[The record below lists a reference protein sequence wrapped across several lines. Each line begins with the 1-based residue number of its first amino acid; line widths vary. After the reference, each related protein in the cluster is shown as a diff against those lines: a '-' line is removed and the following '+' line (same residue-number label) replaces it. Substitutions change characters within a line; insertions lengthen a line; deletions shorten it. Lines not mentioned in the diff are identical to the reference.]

1 MKMCAHIF
9 RKDLS
14 KLKWLIGV
22 WTLLALFYFLNNTSY
37 FLDNYKMQIQ
47 LTDINSFIASLQY
60 LMIIVIVPMLIHVDA
75 LVGNSAFWLT
85 RPISRKE
92 LLVSKISFILVFLIL
107 IPLLSEMAVFI
118 NNGVAVKFILLA
130 IPQIVYEKLYFIVP
144 VFILAT
150 LTRKFSKFALVGII
164 IMVSLFLFGLV
175 ESFFSYLWDIH
186 ITEYLSN
193 KTLIKTDPY
202 NVSLEWSISFAKMI
216 FNGVIVI
223 WIILNQFLARNSKKT
238 VKLIV
243 LGVIFVVL
251 INKFWCW
258 DILNIGSLR
267 PKLLN
272 ISGSIEIEPQIESV
286 SVSEGQDYN
295 FYKKKQELKYKNV
308 YLIQDIKGLPQAQVA
323 VLDKFKNASMKY
335 AVGKDL
341 TWHEDIVGYGFGS
354 IYEHD
359 SIDAIKA
366 ILKDTKIVNPYNKSN
381 SSDILFKIREEDY
394 EKFKDKKGEY
404 SAEGKFNVSEYRIT
418 SIIPLVEDTKVWVGP
433 EQVVIYDIVE
443 NSLGVKIVLGEKK
456 VNLKLNADLQ
466 KDINQFQFYSYN
478 GSSQAFYVLRNKVTG
493 EAYFPDNIDDS
504 QISSPQYNQNI
515 LRSRVK
521 QFFYKH
527 KSDQFFALP
536 EINKEW
542 LKDAELVR
550 IDEYKVG
557 YFIKKVRYEQIAF
570 NEKKDYTEK
579 DGFRI
584 YSYDTGEKHWECPD
598 AEANMGTTCVD
609 YCNKQTFCK
618 EYYKSGSLKLEGFYN
633 EGTDNSTVKEYYENG
648 ILMYEYTYV
657 DGELDG
663 VVKKYDRNGKLLP
676 ERIYKKGKLV
686 E

>member
-1 MKMCAHIF
+1 MKMCAQIF
-9 RKDLS
+9 KKDLS

-22 WTLLALFYFLNNTSY
+22 WILLALFYFLNNASY

-47 LTDINSFIASLQY
+47 LADINSFIASLQF
-60 LMIIVIVPMLIHVDA
+60 LMIIVIVPIVIHVDA

-92 LLVSKISFILVFLIL
+92 LLISKMSFIFVFLVL
-107 IPLLSEMAVFI
+107 IPLFAELAVFI
-118 NNGVAVKFILLA
+118 DNGVGVKLILLA
-130 IPQIVYEKLYFIVP
+130 IPQILYEKLYFIIP
-144 VFILAT
+144 VLLLAS
-150 LTRKFSKFALVGII
+150 LTRKFSKFALIGII

-186 ITEYLSN
+186 ITEFLSN
-193 KTLIKTDPY
+193 KTLIKSEPY
-202 NVSLEWSISFAKMI
+202 NASLEWSISFIKMV
-216 FNGVIVI
+216 FSFVICI

-238 VKLIV
+238 IKLIV
-243 LGVIFVVL
+243 FGFILVIL

-258 DILNIGSLR
+258 DILNIKSLK

-272 ISGSIEIEPQIESV
+272 MSESIAIEPQRESV

-308 YLIQDIKGLPQAQVA
+308 YLIQDIKGLPQAHIA
-323 VLDKFKNASMKY
+323 VLDKFKNVSMEY
-335 AVGKDL
+335 EDGKVL
-341 TWHEDIVGYGFGS
+341 TWHEDISGYGYGS

-359 SIDAIKA
+359 SIEALRSV
-366 ILKDTKIVNPYNKSN
+366 LKNTKIVNPYNKST
-381 SSDILFKIREEDY
+381 STEILFKIREEDY
-394 EKFKDKKGEY
+394 DKYRDNKGKY
-404 SAEGKFNVSEYRIT
+404 SADGRFNVSEYRIT
-418 SIIPLVEDTKVWVGP
+418 SVIPLVEETKLWVGT
-433 EQVVIYDIVE
+433 EQIVIHDIVE
-443 NSLGVKIVLGEKK
+443 NTLGVKIVIGEKK
-456 VNLKLNADLQ
+456 VDLKLNTGTQ
-466 KDINQFQFYSYN
+466 RDINQFQFYSYN

-493 EAYFPDNIDDS
+493 EAFFPDNIDDA
-504 QISSPQYNQNI
+504 QISSPQYNQSI

-527 KSDQFFALP
+527 KSDQYFSLP

-550 IDEYKVG
+550 IDEYNVG
-557 YFIKKVRYEQIAF
+557 YFNKKVTYEQIAL
-570 NEKKDYTEK
+570 NEKKDYIEK

-598 AEANMGTTCVD
+598 AKSNMGTTCVD

-618 EYYKSGSLKLEGFYN
+618 EYYKSGSLKLEGFYH
-633 EGTDNSTVKEYYENG
+633 ESTDNSTVKEYYENG
-648 ILMYEYTYV
+648 ILLYEYTYV

-663 VVKKYDRNGKLLP
+663 VVKKYDRNGRLLP
-676 ERIYKKGKLV
+676 EKIYKKGKLV